1 MPVIDIEVSENV
13 ALVALNNPP
22 VNAMSGALRTELV
35 DALATLDAD
44 PNIQVIALFGRG
56 KGFSA
61 GADISEFGGALSS
74 PLPPDVTKAIEACN
88 TPLVAVLHG
97 SALGGGL
104 EMGLAAHA
112 RVATPTARMGLPEV
126 TIGLLPG
133 AGGCTRLPH
142 VAGWDA
148 ACDIITSG
156 RHLSAQE
163 ALSLGI
169 VDKVEDG
176 APEDLARAA
185 AQAVLDGTL
194 RTRKSSEIPL
204 AADDGTVDAWAK
216 TITQRAP
223 QLLAPQKALEAIS
236 NATLPVDEALEKE
249 QQLFMD
255 CLKSPQSA
263 ALIHAFFAER
273 AVWKIPEAGATPRD
287 VHEIGVIGGGTMG
300 SGIATSA
307 LLSGYRVTLV
317 EMNEDAAERA
327 KQTVAK
333 NLGGALKRGKIS
345 EEKMTALLEDAL
357 STAVGYAALASADV
371 IIEAVFENMD
381 LKKKIFAEL
390 DQLAKPGAILASN
403 TSGLDID
410 EIAAVTSRPGDV
422 IGLHFFSP
430 AHVMRL
436 LEVVVGAKT
445 ALEVVATGFAM
456 AKSMRKVPVR
466 AGVCDGFIG
475 NRILFHYLDAA
486 DKLVLEG
493 ASPAAVDQAMQDF
506 GFALGPFAVND
517 LAGLD
522 IGVATRS
529 NSGKERVSGVEQRM
543 VDNGW
548 LGRKTGK
555 GHYVYGDGAPVPN
568 PDVATVIAEEQAAR
582 GITPRDIAVGEI
594 VDRILMAMISEAT
607 RVLEEGIAGK
617 PVDIDAV
624 YLFGYGFPRFQG
636 GPMHYADSI
645 GLQTV
650 LDKIN
655 AFAAADPEFWRAPE
669 LLTRLASDGANFAS
683 LNKAN

>member
-1 MPVIDIEVSENV
+1 MPAIDIEISDNI

-22 VNAMSGALRTELV
+22 VNAMSAALRTELV
-35 DALATLDAD
+35 DALGSLGSD
-44 PNIQVIALFGRG
+44 PDIQVIALYG
-56 KGFSA
+56 KGNGFSA
-61 GADISEFGGALSS
+61 GADISEFGRELT
-74 PLPPDVTKAIEACN
+74 PPFPPDVTKAIEACD

-112 RVATPTARMGLPEV
+112 RIATPKARMGLPEV
-126 TIGLLPG
+126 NIGLLPG

-142 VAGWDA
+142 LAGWDT

-156 RHLSAQE
+156 RHLSASE

-169 VDKVEDG
+169 VDKIENGDPVDI
-176 APEDLARAA
+176 ACAA
-185 AQAVLDGTL
+185 AQQVLDGTL
-194 RTRKSSEIPL
+194 PARKSSEIPL
-204 AADDGTVDAWAK
+204 AADDGAVAAWAQK
-216 TITQRAP
+216 IAKRAP
-223 QLLAPQKALEAIS
+223 HLAAPQKALEAIA
-236 NATLPVDEALEKE
+236 NATLPVDEALTKE
-249 QQLFMD
+249 QALFMD
-255 CLKSPQSA
+255 CLKNPQSA

-287 VHEIGVIGGGTMG
+287 VAEIGVIGGGTMG

-307 LLSGYRVTLV
+307 LLSGYRVTLS
-317 EMNEDAAERA
+317 EMNEDAAARA
-327 KQTVAK
+327 KQTISK
-333 NLGGALKRGKIS
+333 NLSGALKRGKIS
-345 EEKMTALLEDAL
+345 EEKMNELLEDAF
-357 STAVGYAALASADV
+357 TGVVGYDALSSADV

-381 LKKKIFAEL
+381 LKKRIFAEL

-436 LEVVVGAKT
+436 LEVVVGAQT
-445 ALEVVATGFAM
+445 TPDVVATGFAI
-456 AKSMRKVPVR
+456 AKSMRKIPVR

-493 ASPAAVDQAMQDF
+493 ASPVAVDQAMQDF

-522 IGVATRS
+522 IGVATRT
-529 NSGKERVSGVEQRM
+529 NSGKERVSNVEQRM

-555 GHYVYGDGAPVPN
+555 GHYVYGDGAPSPN
-568 PDVATVIAEEQAAR
+568 PDVATVIAEEQTTK
-582 GITPRDIAVGEI
+582 GIVPRQIEAHEI

-607 RVLEEGIAGK
+607 RVLEEGIASK

-624 YLFGYGFPRFQG
+624 YLFGYGFPRFHG
-636 GPMHYADSI
+636 GPMHYADSL
-645 GLQTV
+645 GLNTV
-650 LDKIN
+650 IKKLN
-655 AFAAADPEFWRAPE
+655 EFAESDPGFWHPPA
-669 LLTRLASDGANFAS
+669 LLSKLASAGASFNS
-683 LNKAN
+683 LNRTA